1 MKDKTRWKKNLKY
14 LWIIYAIFSII
25 LVLFLIDRLIC
36 KDITNVS
43 NRYMLDKDWNITVN
57 DKIYNNVNIDDF
69 IVKNTKKQDT
79 IVLEKYIS
87 DDYNFEQPVLVFFSR
102 HSAISAYVD
111 NELIYEYGHDRIEQ
125 NKTTGSGYQF
135 INFPDEY
142 KNKTLKIELIISEN
156 DSFSKFDSIWISNW
170 ESSYKFILTENR
182 FPLLIGSFLVIF
194 GIVTVC
200 VTAFAII
207 SSRKYSNLLLISLFS
222 ICIGLWTLCY
232 YNCLIIFSMPIYSIN
247 LMQYM
252 ALYIAPLPIL
262 LYIKNYVMEINNKKI
277 TIIYMIEFIV
287 QFLLTWITII
297 LHTFDIMHAT
307 QVLSYFH
314 FMFVIHIFL
323 FVFVLCCHM
332 RKSKTLTKIS
342 MGGMTVFAICIFYE
356 LLEYII
362 PRYTGYEVTRAKG
375 IAAIGIVIFLGIL
388 VIDLYFEITKNIM
401 EKHERELLIKRAY
414 IDELTQIYN
423 RAYCM
428 DYMHDINNDYTIIN
442 FDLNDL
448 KKKNDIY
455 GHMAGDKLII
465 SAANVINKSFSK
477 NGIVGRMGG
486 DEFIAIIKS
495 NNENLIKNLIK
506 QFKNNINEVNKNEP
520 ELDLSISYGY
530 AMSNEVDNKKYEKVY
545 CLADERMYEY
555 KQKIKNTSK

>member
-1 MKDKTRWKKNLKY
+1 MKDKTRWKKILKY

-57 DKIYNNVNIDDF
+57 DKTYNNVNIDDF
-69 IVKNTKKQDT
+69 IVENTKKQDT

-87 DDYNFEQPVLVFFSR
+87 DDYNFEQSVLVFFSR
-102 HSAISAYVD
+102 HSAISAYVE

-156 DSFSKFDSIWISNW
+156 DSFSKFEPIWISNW

-207 SSRKYSNLLLISLFS
+207 ASRKYSNLLLISLFS